1 MKPILI
7 LLFLSF
13 NFAGLFVN
21 CRSHTGEISH
31 AETKPDVYA
40 SVTPTATPP
49 DVEDSKLNNLGR
61 PSIIITCR
69 DEELAPIW
77 KILVDDKDV
86 KELVIE
92 SDLPSELGS
101 DCSNYVNVAKKTDL
115 NNDGTMEFFVEG
127 NGNFG
132 NVSTIP
138 IWVIG
143 KVGNDFKVLLR
154 EQGEQYKIK
163 PTRTNGYRDLFFP
176 SRRNV
181 WSSVLST
188 YKFSDE
194 KYKIAQCQ
202 VAFSYKSDKPLKVF
216 NCDQQKEIEKF
227 ESNYKFED

>member
-7 LLFLSF
+7 VLFLSF
-13 NFAGLFVN
+13 NFAGLLIN
-21 CRSHTGEISH
+21 CRSHTDEISH
-31 AETKPDVYA
+31 AQIKPDVYA
-40 SVTPTATPP
+40 SVTPTATPQN
-49 DVEDSKLNNLGR
+49 VEDAKRNNPGR
-61 PSIIITCR
+61 ASIIITCR
-69 DEELAPIW
+69 DEELTPIW
-77 KILVDDKDV
+77 KILADDKGI
-86 KELVIE
+86 KESVIE
-92 SDLPSELGS
+92 SDLGG
-101 DCSNYVNVAKKTDL
+101 DCADYVTVVEKTDL
-115 NNDGTMEFFVEG
+115 NNDGIVEFFIQG

-132 NVSTIP
+132 NVSTVP

-163 PTRTNGYRDLFFP
+163 PTRTNDYQDLYFP

-188 YKFSDE
+188 YKFSNE
-194 KYKIAQCQ
+194 QYKIAQCQ

-227 ESNYKFED
+227 ESNYKFEN